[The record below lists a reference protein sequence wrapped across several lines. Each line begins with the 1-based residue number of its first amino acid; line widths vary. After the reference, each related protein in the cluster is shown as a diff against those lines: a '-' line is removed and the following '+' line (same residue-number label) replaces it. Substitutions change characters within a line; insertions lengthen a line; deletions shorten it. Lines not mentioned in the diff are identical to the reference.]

1 MIPTTRPKVEL
12 LDRTFIDKILEE
24 AFAILERQGVFVEN
38 AEARSLFKKAGMA
51 VDESHQRVTLTR
63 KLVEESLAATP
74 SSIKLYDRSGQKE
87 FLVGGDEVHFD
98 PGSAAVKIFD
108 HQARQERKADT
119 SDLVAFYRLTE
130 CLSHLHFQ
138 STGLISADVPE
149 IIADSYRLFL
159 GLQFCT
165 KPIVTGTFRV
175 EGFRPMFEM
184 LAAVR
189 GGAEELR
196 RKPLAIFDACP
207 SPPLKW
213 SNLTSQSLIDCARA
227 GIPSELISMGMTGA
241 TSPVTIAGT
250 LVQHVVENL
259 SGLVICQLARAGAP
273 VIFGGSPS
281 SFDMRKGTTPM
292 GAIETMMLDMAYA
305 QIGKHLRLP
314 THAYMGLSD
323 SKINDSQAG
332 LESGIG
338 AVLAALAGVNVVSG
352 AGMMNF
358 ESSQSLEKLVID
370 DEICGMAYRLISG
383 ISQRD
388 EPLALPLFENIRPE
402 TQFLTMP
409 HTRKWYRLEHT
420 FPALADRD
428 TYDAWASLGKKTM
441 ADRAFD
447 EVQRILDQTTPPLVD
462 EKLQTELRKIM
473 AADAKQNG
481 AEKLPEI
488 PMTEQERTA
497 HT

>member
-12 LDRTFIDKILEE
+12 LDQTFIAKILEE
-24 AFAILERQGVFVEN
+24 AFVILERQGVFVEN
-38 AEARSLFKKAGMA
+38 VEARSLFKKAGMA
-51 VDESHQRVTLTR
+51 VDESQQRVTLTR
-63 KLVEESLAATP
+63 KLVEEALAATP

-87 FLVGGDEVHFD
+87 FLVGGDEVHFN

-130 CLSHLHFQ
+130 SLGHLHFQ

-165 KPIVTGTFRV
+165 KPVVTGTFRV

-189 GGAEELR
+189 GGTEELR
-196 RKPLAIFDACP
+196 SKPLAIFDACP

-213 SNLTSQSLIDCARA
+213 SHLTSQSLIDCARA

-292 GAIETMMLDMAYA
+292 GAVETMMLDMAYA
-305 QIGKHLRLP
+305 QIGKHLCLP

-420 FPALADRD
+420 FPLLADRD
-428 TYDAWASLGKKTM
+428 PYDAWASLGKKTM

-447 EVQRILDQTTPPLVD
+447 EVQRILAQNAPRLVE
-462 EKLQTELRKIM
+462 EKLRTELRKIM

-488 PMTEQERTA
+488 PMT
-497 HT
+497 